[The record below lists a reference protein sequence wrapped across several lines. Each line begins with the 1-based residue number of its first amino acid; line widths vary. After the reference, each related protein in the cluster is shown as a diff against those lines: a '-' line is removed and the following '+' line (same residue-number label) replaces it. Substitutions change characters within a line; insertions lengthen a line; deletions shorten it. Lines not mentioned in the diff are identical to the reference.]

1 MHPRD
6 ALCRSFALVANTD
19 PTGSFKCV
27 SAHVSLMTD
36 STDDDGPRCD
46 NCGDPIEASPNRRV
60 VTNLEDGEAA
70 YSNFC
75 DDDCL
80 EEWRS

>member
-1 MHPRD
+1 
-6 ALCRSFALVANTD
+6 
-19 PTGSFKCV
+19 
-27 SAHVSLMTD
+27 MTD
-36 STDDDGPRCD
+36 SPNDDDGPRCD

-60 VTNLEDGEAA
+60 VTDLEDGEAA